1 MLIHT
6 EIINPGYPLN
16 FLRVYFTGQANIK
29 RLVDNPGV
37 AFIFEALLRPFPS
50 RIL

>member
-1 MLIHT
+1 MSILT
-6 EIINPGYPLN
+6 EFIDPGDPLN
-16 FLRVYFTGQANIK
+16 FYRVDFTGQAYIK
-29 RLVDNPGV
+29 RLLENPGV